1 VEEYADRKATP
12 RDSAM
17 AASVPFKYRAFLSYS
32 HRDTGAAKRL
42 HGRLEG
48 FRIDKDLVGRETPM
62 GPIPKQLRP
71 IFRDRHDFDAGRTLA
86 AQTVAALDNSAAL
99 ILIASP
105 AAAKS
110 NPVNEEVGLFA
121 LRHPN
126 RPLIPLIIEGE
137 PGHPDR
143 ECFPPA
149 LSPETGNG
157 DGVLAADL
165 RDSGDGRELALAK
178 VIARL
183 IGLSPDEVFR
193 RAERE
198 RRRRSR
204 IRNSVIGILALLVIA
219 ATGSALYAW
228 QQLKTNEAFLNAT
241 LKTATEIVNT
251 AVAQAAKYNVPRSAT
266 IELLTKAEGLFD
278 DMARFGGST
287 PELRYRRAWMLI
299 EFARNYGVVGD
310 TARQQARGFEA
321 DRLLAGLAEEKPNDV
336 AYQIS
341 LAAAHDE
348 VGNVHVAQGNLAA
361 ALTNYQAALAIKER
375 LSKADPG
382 NAVWQRD
389 LAVSR
394 SKISN
399 VQVAQGD
406 LAAALTSY
414 QAALA
419 IAERLATADPSNA
432 GQRDLA
438 VLHNRIGD
446 VQMAQGDLAAAL
458 TSYQA
463 ALAIAERLAK
473 ADSGN
478 AGWQRD
484 LSISHEKIGDLQR
497 AQGDLPA
504 ALASYQAALAIRER
518 LAKADLGNAVWQDDL
533 SISYNKIGDVQ
544 VARGDLAAALT
555 SYQAALA
562 IAERLT
568 KADPGNA
575 GWQRD
580 LSISRDRIGDMQM
593 AQGELAAALTSYQA
607 ALAIRERLAKA
618 DPGNTGWQRD
628 LSIADN
634 KIGDVQVAQGELTAA
649 LTSH

>member
-1 VEEYADRKATP
+1 
-12 RDSAM
+12 M

-48 FRIDKDLVGRETPM
+48 FRIGKDLVGRETPI

-71 IFRDRHDFDAGRTLA
+71 IFRDRHDFDAGGTLA

-137 PGHPDR
+137 PGHPDT

-149 LSPETGNG
+149 LSPKIGKG

-165 RDSGDGRELALAK
+165 RDSGDGRELALVK

-204 IRNSVIGILALLVIA
+204 IRNSVIGILALLAIA

-228 QQLKTNEAFLNAT
+228 QQLKTNEAFLYAT

-251 AVAQAAKYNVPRSAT
+251 AVAQAAKYNVPRRAT
-266 IELLTKAEGLFD
+266 IELLTKAEGLF
-278 DMARFGGST
+278 
-287 PELRYRRAWMLI
+287 RRHGA
-299 EFARNYGVVGD
+299 FRTFD
-310 TARQQARGFEA
+310 TGASLPQSLDA
-321 DRLLAGLAEEKPNDV
+321 DRIRAQLWSRWGYCQGTGACIRGRSAAGWLAEEKPTDA

-341 LAAAHDE
+341 LTAAHDE
-348 VGNVHVAQGNLAA
+348 VGNVQAARGNLAA
-361 ALTNYQAALAIKER
+361 ALVNYQTALAIKER
-375 LSKADPG
+375 LADADPG
-382 NAVWQRD
+382 NGVWQRE
-389 LAVSR
+389 LAVSH
-394 SKISN
+394 SKIGN
-399 VQVAQGD
+399 IQVAQGD
-406 LAAALTSY
+406 LAVALTSD

-419 IAERLATADPSNA
+419 ITERLATADPGNA

-438 VLHNRIGD
+438 VLRNKIGDVRVAQGELAAALTSHQAALVIGERLAKADPGNAGWQRDLSVSLKKIGD
-446 VQMAQGDLAAAL
+446 VQVTQGDLSAAL

-473 ADSGN
+473 ADPDN

-497 AQGDLPA
+497 AQGDLAA
-504 ALASYQAALAIRER
+504 ALASH
-518 LAKADLGNAVWQDDL
+518 
-533 SISYNKIGDVQ
+533 
-544 VARGDLAAALT
+544 
-555 SYQAALA
+555 
-562 IAERLT
+562 
-568 KADPGNA
+568 
-575 GWQRD
+575 
-580 LSISRDRIGDMQM
+580 
-593 AQGELAAALTSYQA
+593 QA

-618 DPGNTGWQRD
+618 DPGNAVWQRD
-628 LSIADN
+628 LAVSHGKLVGAFRSAGQNQEARDHLTVGRAVIARL
-634 KIGDVQVAQGELTAA
+634 VEQHAAQAAWKRLLAWFDEQIAA
-649 LTSH
+649 LRP